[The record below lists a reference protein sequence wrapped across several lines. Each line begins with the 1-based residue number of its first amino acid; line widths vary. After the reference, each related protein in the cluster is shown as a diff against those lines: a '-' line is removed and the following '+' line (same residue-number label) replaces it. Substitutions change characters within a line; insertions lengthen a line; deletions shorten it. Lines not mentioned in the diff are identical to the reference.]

1 MALELRGAQL
11 KVGEVDSLATAKV
24 GRGRGTQGC
33 ACMGDTQVLPCSAGQ
48 ASRET
53 TQEPHNMRAPSA
65 ACARIAG
72 RLLTLHPAVLAS
84 PRPQTPPPCPVPG
97 CDTHLG
103 LCWLEQVTVAGPHT
117 ARVQEVGRR
126 RALQLEP
133 ATGPALS
140 PDAAVLAA
148 SKVRWLR

>member
-24 GRGRGTQGC
+24 GSGGHTHRGMSGRHR
-33 ACMGDTQVLPCSAGQ
+33 QVLPSSAGQ

-72 RLLTLHPAVLAS
+72 RLLTLHPTMLAS
-84 PRPQTPPPCPVPG
+84 PRPPMPPPCPVPG